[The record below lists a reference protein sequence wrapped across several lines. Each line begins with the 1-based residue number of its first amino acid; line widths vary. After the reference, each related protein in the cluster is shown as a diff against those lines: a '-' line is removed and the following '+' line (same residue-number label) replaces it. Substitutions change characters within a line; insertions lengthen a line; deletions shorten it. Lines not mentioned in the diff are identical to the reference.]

1 MCLPGHPPTR
11 PRMSC
16 QLRLLL
22 LKQTLLATQIPT
34 QNTGRMRHNHNVA
47 LLTPRSLAKIT
58 LPEGAALRPVWG
70 ASPGPPSR
78 RGTESGGSPA
88 ESEKEPRQPARRSAD
103 QFQAKDHL
111 KRTRVTGPGSSLPG
125 TPADLPGS
133 SGGAQRSG
141 TPRPVRQLRAQSC
154 LVPCCSWP
162 RGLLPAPT
170 RVPRLPREGH
180 RLFPARPA
188 EAGSRREPGS
198 VLRLGAHTCCFRR
211 LGRPVR
217 RALGLGTGGRSGR
230 QPRFLHRD
238 TLHSTLGLLGLPRP
252 LPTPLRN
259 RTTHHLKYTLQCFL
273 VYYIVGF

>member
-141 TPRPVRQLRAQSC
+141 TPRPVRQLAGPSPASFPAARGPGGSC
-154 LVPCCSWP
+154 RRPHGSPACPGRDTGSFP
-162 RGLLPAPT
+162 PAPPRQGAGGSQAPFCVSALT
-170 RVPRLPREGH
+170 PAASGVWEDLSAVPS
-180 RLFPARPA
+180 A
-188 EAGSRREPGS
+188 
-198 VLRLGAHTCCFRR
+198 
-211 LGRPVR
+211 
-217 RALGLGTGGRSGR
+217 
-230 QPRFLHRD
+230 
-238 TLHSTLGLLGLPRP
+238 
-252 LPTPLRN
+252 
-259 RTTHHLKYTLQCFL
+259 
-273 VYYIVGF
+273 